1 MMVTSGGEEK
11 EGDTVKR
18 GCKIIG
24 GDVKCSCSVLF
35 FKIGGR
41 ESVFLNIF

>member
-24 GDVKCSCSVLF
+24 VDVKRSSSVLF
-35 FKIGGR
+35 FKIGDR